1 VAHHEGAGPL
11 TAHARARV
19 AILHLR
25 VAVGAY
31 GRRLLLAFPDGV
43 THPHGAHPLAV
54 DANARVAV
62 LVLDRFVL
70 ANASE
75 SDFTPFRQGVKI

>member
-1 VAHHEGAGPL
+1 MAHHEGAGPL

-31 GRRLLLAFPDGV
+31 GRCLLAFPDGV

-70 ANASE
+70 ANASK
-75 SDFTPFRQGVKI
+75 SHFTSFRQGVKI

>member
-1 VAHHEGAGPL
+1 MAHHEGAGPL

-31 GRRLLLAFPDGV
+31 GRRLVAFPDGV
-43 THPHGAHPLAV
+43 THSHGAHPLAV

-70 ANASE
+70 TNASKP
-75 SDFTPFRQGVKI
+75 DFTSFGQGVKI